1 MPTAITSGPWRAAR
15 GKVHRLGRG
24 AGSARPSWRATQSA
38 SARAA
43 NSSHAG
49 EPRGREDALLLHVL
63 QRLEYA
69 TAEDRPGVTGQL
81 RADAAREREDCGALE
96 SRAQV
101 LEELR
106 NDRSVLLG
114 VMPHDRGEL
123 LE

>member
-1 MPTAITSGPWRAAR
+1 MARSSWQGSPARPGSRVCTAELAGHPVSLGSGRELVPCGGTR
-15 GKVHRLGRG
+15 GRG
-24 AGSARPSWRATQSA
+24 
-38 SARAA
+38 
-43 NSSHAG
+43 
-49 EPRGREDALLLHVL
+49 DALLLHVL